1 MKASE
6 LRGKDATAL
15 EKELADLRKAHFS
28 LRMQIATQQNNDT
41 AQLRR
46 LRRDIAR
53 VQTVS
58 AELARGN
65 AGAQP

>member
-6 LRGKDATAL
+6 LRGKDAEAL
-15 EKELADLRKAHFS
+15 EKELTDLRKAHFS

-53 VQTVS
+53 VQTIRS
-58 AELARGN
+58 ELARSTG
-65 AGAQP
+65 GAQQ